1 MAHTEFPNVKKG
13 DRDQEGTNVRKV
25 QFLLRHRGQ
34 KLGVDGIFGAET
46 DDRVRAFQKSSQLS
60 VDGIVGTN
68 TWGKLIVQIKRPSK
82 GDAVRAVQ
90 SQFRFLTVDGDFG
103 DKTDAGV
110 RGFQNQSGID
120 VDGIVGPNT
129 WRALTLSPIVEG

>member
-1 MAHTEFPNVKKG
+1 MAHNEFPNVKKG
-13 DRDQEGTNVRKV
+13 DRDKEGTNVRKI

-34 KLGVDGIFGAET
+34 KLGVDGIFGPET
-46 DDRVRAFQKSSQLS
+46 DDRVRQFQKSSQLS
-60 VDGIVGTN
+60 VDGIVGTG

-103 DKTDAGV
+103 NKTDAAV

-129 WRALTLSPIVEG
+129 WRALTLSPIIEG